1 MVRVIIAFTCVSLLF
16 PAPHAF
22 AQSRSSG
29 TKAPPAQ
36 LGDRSRPGVSVRP
49 VARTQ
54 ESDATPAVGARTQL
68 NNQPLNQTIKPL
80 DPLLEDLLA
89 QWSTA
94 SEEIKRLEGEHTRI
108 VYDGLAETERRSEGK
123 FYYEKPDKGRIEIVP
138 VEPTPALKKA
148 RAREVADA
156 KAQKRKSG
164 VRTKLT
170 NDVPP
175 QSTDEPYDLQPD
187 QQELWCC
194 DGQRVYNLD
203 VAKKEALVAQL
214 PADMQGRNI
223 MDSPLPFL
231 FGMPPEKA
239 KQRFELSFSRP
250 FEPKSGK
257 AYLKILPRLKSD
269 AGTWIQATVILDLE
283 QFLPMAVQ
291 LVDPAGTKITVYTF
305 TNFTVNKPTF
315 LDHLTFKNPK
325 TRFSPDMREFNV
337 QIVETDG
344 PPVARTADPKNGP
357 LALHEPAKPRR
368 TADPES
374 TGLINVGGVK
384 HNEAVL
390 QLERQGLKRTKD
402 EATNEIV
409 LQAGPPAQKP
419 EDIYTVRSQNP
430 PPGTPLKPGM
440 KVTLE
445 IWNDPG
451 TVKKQ

>member
-16 PAPHAF
+16 PAPHAL
-22 AQSRSSG
+22 AQTRGSG
-29 TKAPPAQ
+29 AKAPPQPDA
-36 LGDRSRPGVSVRP
+36 RSRPGVPVRP
-49 VARTQ
+49 VTRTQ
-54 ESDATPAVGARTQL
+54 ESDAAPAGGARTQL
-68 NNQPLNQTIKPL
+68 NNQPLNQVIKPL
-80 DPLLEDLLA
+80 DPQLEDLLV
-89 QWSTA
+89 QWSKA
-94 SEEIKRLEGEHTRI
+94 SEGIKRLEGEHARI
-108 VYDGLAETERRSEGK
+108 VYDILSETERRSDGK

-170 NDVPP
+170 KDDPP
-175 QSTDEPYDLQPD
+175 QPTDEPYDLQPD

-194 DGQRVYNLD
+194 DGQRVYSLD
-203 VAKKEALVAQL
+203 LAKKEALVAQL

-250 FEPKSGK
+250 FEPQSGK
-257 AYLKILPRLKSD
+257 AHLKILPRLKTD
-269 AGTWIQATVILDLE
+269 ASTWIQATVILDLK

-291 LVDPAGTKITVYTF
+291 LVDPAGTKITVYSF

-315 LDHLTFKNPK
+315 LDQLTFKNPK

-337 QIVETDG
+337 QIVESGG
-344 PPVARTADPKNGP
+344 PPLARAADPKNGP
-357 LALHEPAKPRR
+357 TALREPANPRS
-368 TADPES
+368 AANPES

-402 EATNEIV
+402 DGTNEI
-409 LQAGPPAQKP
+409 LLYAGPPAQKA

-440 KVTLE
+440 RVTLE
-445 IWNDPG
+445 IWNDPAA
-451 TVKKQ
+451 VKKQ